1 MQTFGRHIIVELSDC
16 EPGILGDLNQVKQ
29 ILVQAALEANAQIM
43 EVAFHKFSPQGI
55 SGVVVI
61 AESHLSVHTWPECG
75 YAAIDIY
82 TCGETTDPWSACT
95 YIQDGFKAQKI
106 SSSVI
111 ERGIPTP
118 HGWYGHI
125 ITTTFPEINLKES
138 MEDKHNAKDAV
149 LALVS

>member
-16 EPGILGDLNQVKQ
+16 DPNVLGDLNKVKD
-29 ILVQAALEANAQIM
+29 ILVRAAIEAKAQVM
-43 EVAFHKFSPQGI
+43 EVAFHKFSPQGV

-61 AESHLSVHTWPECG
+61 AESHLSVHTWPECN
-75 YAAIDIY
+75 YAALDIY
-82 TCGETTDPWSACT
+82 TCGETTDPWSACSFV
-95 YIQDGFKAQKI
+95 QDGFKSQKI

-125 ITTTFPEINLKES
+125 ITTTFPEIDLKTKPEAFAH
-138 MEDKHNAKDAV
+138 EKDAI